1 MCKPAKRQ
9 VKALCIRC
17 IYFVVC
23 LCVFGCQVQQKRPAE
38 IPFRSDIAERIAVV
52 PADFTLMPLHDVFTL
67 EQLAWL
73 QVHRHQLSDAV
84 NAEIRRGSTLAIQM
98 AVYLHLETAV
108 PVLRERLLTLRST
121 YMWEGHDYS
130 TEVAF
135 MWESQYPWH
144 SIYIWAIVGIAQ
156 APLSEVIKLTDA
168 ERATLEA
175 KAADAKPY
183 NARPFPT
190 NDKWVGGHA
199 WCAKWLLTQLVPD
212 RKGVE

>member
-23 LCVFGCQVQQKRPAE
+23 LCVFGCQAQQERPAE

-108 PVLRERLLTLRST
+108 PVLRERLLTLRGT

-130 TEVAF
+130 TEAAF

-156 APLSEVIKLTDA
+156 VPLSEGIKLTDA

-190 NDKWVGGHA
+190 NDEWVGGHA